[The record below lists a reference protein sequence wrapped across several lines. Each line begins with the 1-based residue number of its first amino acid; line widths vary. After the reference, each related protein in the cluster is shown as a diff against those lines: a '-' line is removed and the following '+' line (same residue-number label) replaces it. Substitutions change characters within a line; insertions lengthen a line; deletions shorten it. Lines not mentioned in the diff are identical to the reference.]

1 MNKPLAMRPY
11 LPVLAGL
18 LAFSAAACGT
28 QNLAEKEAKTEAR
41 ICTQLAAVGQALDQ
55 VAALKP
61 TSTVGEAVAAD
72 RALDTALAGLET
84 AEQTLEALRLKNF
97 QNQLKTFKGDVATVA
112 SNKNQTLEQAAVQLK
127 AKSQPVISA
136 RRQLSSAVNCKEP
149 AAAKP

>member
-1 MNKPLAMRPY
+1 MRPC

-28 QNLAEKEAKTEAR
+28 QNLADKEARTEAK
-41 ICTQLAAVGQALDQ
+41 ICSQLTAIGQALEQ

-72 RALDTALAGLET
+72 RALATALAGLDT
-84 AEQTLEALRLKNF
+84 AEQTLEALRLQNF
-97 QNQLKTFKGDVATVA
+97 QNQLKTFKGQVAAVA

-136 RRQLSSAVNCKEP
+136 RRQLSSAVKCDEP
-149 AAAKP
+149 AATNP

>member
-1 MNKPLAMRPY
+1 MRPY